1 MLKAEFA
8 GLLWQ
13 EFTKQVGSAGK
24 FAVNEDEKGKNGD
37 EDSLSETLSQVMQI
51 ALRHGWMTPEDA
63 ALPEEPLR
71 RNEAA
76 RILHEFLRRELGE
89 ADEENWDAAKS
100 LRDLYDCRTC
110 VAHVAQV
117 YCKGIMEAGGEI
129 FGMREVVSDE
139 EAILIARRTVWAK
152 ERIAPQKEKQV
163 FWQGGEHKAAKR
175 VTKQEAAKLMAE
187 REDLLRIDVRTAGE
201 YGASHLEGFVNLPL
215 MKLLEEPWK
224 VSENKER
231 PILLGCDGGYR
242 SEIAAR
248 CLENEGYGLIF
259 YYDL

>member
-1 MLKAEFA
+1 MRKERFAE
-8 GLLWQ
+8 LLWQ
-13 EFTKQVGSAGK
+13 EFGRRFDRAGE
-24 FAVNEDEKGKNGD
+24 FLVSDDATREP
-37 EDSLSETLSQVMQI
+37 LSQVMQI

-63 ALPEEPLR
+63 ALPKEPLR

-100 LRDLYDCRTC
+100 LKDLYDCRTC

-117 YCKGIMEAGGEI
+117 YCKGIMEARGEA
-129 FGMREVVSDE
+129 FGMREEVSDE
-139 EAILIARRTVWAK
+139 EANLIAGRAVWTENRLK
-152 ERIAPQKEKQV
+152 PQKAETV
-163 FWQGGEHKAAKR
+163 RRREGEQNPAKR
-175 VTKQEAAKLMAE
+175 VTKREAAALMAE
-187 REDLLRIDVRTAGE
+187 RKDLLCIDVRTAGE
-201 YGASHLEGFVNLPL
+201 YGAGHLEGFVNLPL

-224 VSENKER
+224 VSENKNR

-248 CLENEGYGLIF
+248 CLEDEGYGLIF